1 LQSIHHFIADLVY
14 LLVDRGV
21 EAVDEAVLF
30 SCNMFLNSP
39 IISIIISLDDMAAI
53 GGESKAKNEGSALIF

>member
-1 LQSIHHFIADLVY
+1 
-14 LLVDRGV
+14 
-21 EAVDEAVLF
+21 
-30 SCNMFLNSP
+30 MFLNSP